1 MMIYYT
7 SSIAASGTINYTD
20 SMKRCVCHHAHAY
33 NAPINVM
40 PHHVW
45 GNKSPYY
52 YEQPTTITS
61 ISLHIYIV
69 TLQESIEK

>member
-1 MMIYYT
+1 MTMQYT
-7 SSIAASGTINYTD
+7 SSIAASGTMD

-33 NAPINVM
+33 NAPINIM

-45 GNKSPYY
+45 GSKSPYY

-69 TLQESIEK
+69 TLQENIET